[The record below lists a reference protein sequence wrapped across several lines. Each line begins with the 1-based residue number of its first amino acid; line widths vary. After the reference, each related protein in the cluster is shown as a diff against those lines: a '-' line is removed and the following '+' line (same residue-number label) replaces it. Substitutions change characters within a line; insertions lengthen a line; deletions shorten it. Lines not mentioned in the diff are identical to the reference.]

1 MTSTRLQAT
10 KRPGIDSVFWDYE
23 ALFNK
28 IDAIKETFSLPVY
41 RDKEWIQELHAGVE
55 KMSMKLQEYYDKTG
69 MPYVYSDACILE
81 PFGKLVL
88 FKQERFEEGSATNW
102 VEMYKNDCRSRYVNN
117 YEMKMK
123 QDVNSR
129 KRQHEESF
137 DDEEKMNDYRSFLH
151 QQSREA
157 IATQNE
163 FDRYLVTSSSETKIK
178 TLKY

>member
-1 MTSTRLQAT
+1 
-10 KRPGIDSVFWDYE
+10 
-23 ALFNK
+23 
-28 IDAIKETFSLPVY
+28 
-41 RDKEWIQELHAGVE
+41 
-55 KMSMKLQEYYDKTG
+55 MSMKLQEYYDKTD

-81 PFGKLVL
+81 SFGKLVL
-88 FKQERFEEGSATNW
+88 FKQERFGGGPATNW

-123 QDVNSR
+123 QNVNPR
-129 KRQHEESF
+129 KRQHEESS

-151 QQSREA
+151 QQSREV

-163 FDRYLVTSSSETKIK
+163 FDRYLVTSSSATKIK